1 MSKQT
6 LPSSFRDP
14 SGFIFIEDGVLL
26 RQINQSYRSDYERLL
41 ESGLYQ
47 TLTTDKLLLPHE
59 EVSRTGFVPSS
70 TKSGAATAEI
80 AAYKIVRPERVPFI
94 SYPYEWCFSQLKDA
108 ALLTLAIQKT
118 ALEHGMTLKDA
129 SAFNVQFLRGKP
141 ILIDTLSFEAYEEGL
156 PWVAYKQFCQHF
168 LAPLA
173 IMAHGDLR
181 MHKLSQSFIDG
192 IPLDLAANLLP
203 RTTLFDIGLL
213 THIHMQSKFQ
223 QKYSKQEAS
232 ATITERKLSK
242 TALLGIIESVESAVK
257 GLRLKGQD
265 SFWRNYYQEHNYSDA
280 AFQAKKQAVEA
291 YLAAVS
297 PKTVW
302 DLGAN
307 TGMFSR
313 LASTKNIFTLSTDMD
328 ALVVEANYQK
338 AKEDGDQYLL
348 PLVVDLSAPAPA
360 IGWANSERMSYSER
374 GPADTALALALIHHL
389 AIGNNVPLASVA
401 DYMGKLTK
409 TLIIEFVPKEDSQV
423 KELLK
428 MREDVF
434 PDYNQTGFERA
445 FETRFVIKQ
454 KSRLGDSER
463 TLYLMER
470 AH

>member
-1 MSKQT
+1 MSKHT
-6 LPSSFRDP
+6 IPSSFRDP

-26 RQINQSYRSDYERLL
+26 RQINQSYRADYDKLL

-47 TLTTDKLLLPHE
+47 ALSSAKLLLPHE
-59 EVSRTGFVPSS
+59 EFKNGS
-70 TKSGAATAEI
+70 TPVGAEVDAATA
-80 AAYKIVRPERVPFI
+80 AAACYKIVRPEHVPFI

-108 ALLTLAIQKT
+108 ALLTLAIQKV
-118 ALEHGMTLKDA
+118 AIEHGMTLKDA
-129 SAFNVQFLRGKP
+129 SAFNVQFVRGKP
-141 ILIDTLSFEAYEEGL
+141 ILIDTLSFEAYQEGM

-173 IMAHGDLR
+173 LVAHGDLR
-181 MHKLSQSFIDG
+181 LHKLSQSFIDG

-203 RTTLFDIGLL
+203 RTTLLDIGLL
-213 THIHMQSKFQ
+213 THVHMQSKFQ
-223 QKYSKQEAS
+223 QKYAKQEAS
-232 ATITERKLSK
+232 TAITDRKLSK
-242 TALLGIIESVESAVK
+242 TALLGIIDSLESTVK

-265 SFWRNYYQEHNYSDA
+265 SFWRNYYQEHNYSSS
-280 AFQAKKQAVEA
+280 AFQAKKTAVEG

-307 TGMFSR
+307 TGIFSR
-313 LASTKNIFTLSTDMD
+313 LASSQNIFTLSTDMD

-338 AKEDGDQYLL
+338 AKEDGDQNLL

-360 IGWANSERMSYSER
+360 IGWANSERMSFGER
-374 GPADTALALALIHHL
+374 GPADAALALALIHHL

-409 TLIIEFVPKEDSQV
+409 SLIIEFVPKEDSQV
-423 KELLK
+423 NELLQ

-434 PDYNQTGFERA
+434 PDYNQSGFERA
-445 FETRFVIKQ
+445 FETRFAIKQ
-454 KSRLGDSER
+454 KGRLGDSER

-470 AH
+470 LH